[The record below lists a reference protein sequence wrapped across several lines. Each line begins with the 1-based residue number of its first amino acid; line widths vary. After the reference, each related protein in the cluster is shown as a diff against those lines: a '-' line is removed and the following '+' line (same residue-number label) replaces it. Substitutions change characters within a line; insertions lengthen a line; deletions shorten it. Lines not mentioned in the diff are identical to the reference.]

1 MGNHYCFIIPRLNG
15 QEIEENFNYYLNLVK
30 KGVAGFIV
38 FGGELETVRDGIRR
52 LQKEAK
58 LPLIIASDLEQG
70 LGQQLIGGT
79 LFPPAMAIASAIKS
93 SQQSVVSSQKLKLLR
108 SALKAIAIEA
118 KYAGINTIFAPVLDI
133 NTNPKNPI
141 ISTRAFGE
149 DTETVSFFGCEMIK
163 ILQANRITACGKHF
177 PGHGDT
183 EIDSHI
189 STPTIKK
196 DLQSLEK
203 TELVP
208 FRNAIK
214 KGVKMIM
221 LGHLNVPA
229 IDPSG
234 IPVSISKRAVRF
246 LRNEMKFKGI
256 IITDA
261 LNMHSLNSST
271 IEEKASLMALRAGVD
286 LLLHPSDPD
295 KVAVYLKKS
304 NYPLELRTNNL
315 EFRTKINT
323 SHFSLPISYFKKHRK
338 ISEELTRKA
347 IKVYSD
353 IKLTKRSFLIIL
365 NDEAVEKGRRFV
377 ESLREKFIGLNYLI
391 IPHGSE
397 IPWDAIPGDMRII
410 VAVFSEIRAW
420 KGGASPWLLRQI
432 KYLSDRAVLF
442 ISFGSPYLLEG
453 LTPKILAYWDSE
465 SAQESVASL
474 LLRLF
479 N

>member
-1 MGNHYCFIIPRLNG
+1 MGNHYRFIIPRLNG
-15 QEIEENFNYYLNLVK
+15 QDIEKNFNYYLDLVK

-38 FGGELETVRDGIRR
+38 FGGELETVRNGIRR

-70 LGQQLIGGT
+70 LGQQLKGGT
-79 LFPPAMAIASAIKS
+79 LFPPAMAIASAITTPTHPSPIKGEGEGGGIKVPS
-93 SQQSVVSSQKLKLLR
+93 SKLKLLR
-108 SALKAIAIEA
+108 SAFKAIASEA

-149 DTETVSFFGCEMIK
+149 DPKTVSFFGCEMIR
-163 ILQANRITACGKHF
+163 ILQANGIVACGKHF

-189 STPTIKK
+189 SMPTIKK

-261 LNMHSLNSST
+261 LNMHSLTHVKQAPNFEIAELRACNDKIS
-271 IEEKASLMALRAGVD
+271 EEKVSLMALRAGVD
-286 LLLHPSDPD
+286 LLLHPTDPD
-295 KVAVYLKKS
+295 RIASYL
-304 NYPLELRTNNL
+304 ERTSYFPHASIKRLN
-315 EFRTKINT
+315 EFRKTRHSSPVT
-323 SHFSLPISYFKKHRK
+323 LHRMVQGVTRHCDFDEHKK

-347 IKVYSD
+347 LRIYGD
-353 IKLTKRSFLIIL
+353 IKLTKRSFLIVL
-365 NDEAVEKGRRFV
+365 NDEPAPSPTPLPQGAGAKWTGETKSPLPMRERVRVRGILSEQKGRR
-377 ESLREKFIGLNYLI
+377 
-391 IPHGSE
+391 
-397 IPWDAIPGDMRII
+397 
-410 VAVFSEIRAW
+410 
-420 KGGASPWLLRQI
+420 
-432 KYLSDRAVLF
+432 
-442 ISFGSPYLLEG
+442 
-453 LTPKILAYWDSE
+453 
-465 SAQESVASL
+465 
-474 LLRLF
+474 
-479 N
+479 